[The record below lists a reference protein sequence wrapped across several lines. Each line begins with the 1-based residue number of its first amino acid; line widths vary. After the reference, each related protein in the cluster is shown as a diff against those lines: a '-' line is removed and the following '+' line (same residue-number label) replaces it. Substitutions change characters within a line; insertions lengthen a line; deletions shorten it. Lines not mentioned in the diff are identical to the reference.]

1 MAKIKKD
8 DGIATVKTTMSD
20 GRPVE
25 FPISE
30 ELRDSLKKHDF
41 RDGPRHKELNP
52 PPEYANMTTAELE
65 NIRYSGFRTNDFTAR
80 LELWVL
86 GQIRGW
92 RSYNEIAAN
101 PAAVAS
107 LHEEVFKTIGTVV
120 TTDVNIPNR
129 RKMN

>member
-41 RDGPRHKELNP
+41 HEPRNLNKLTEP
-52 PPEYANMTTAELE
+52 KYQEMTTSELE